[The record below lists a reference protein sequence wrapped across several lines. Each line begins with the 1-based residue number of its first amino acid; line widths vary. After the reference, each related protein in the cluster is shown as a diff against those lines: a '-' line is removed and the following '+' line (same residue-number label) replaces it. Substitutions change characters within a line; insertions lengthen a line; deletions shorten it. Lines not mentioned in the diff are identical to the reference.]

1 MENKNK
7 INKNIF
13 DRLSDNYNGWK
24 KRNKEIINMP
34 KDFWINLN
42 ELDYKKYKDNLPKK
56 EIKSSSFY
64 FVYTFYKMGMIGVL
78 FYAVADFMNYESVL
92 NIMEAFKLLFGSI
105 ANAFIIIF
113 FTLLTID
120 IINFLNLS
128 YSEDKH
134 NLRFYRRLKG
144 GKK

>member
-1 MENKNK
+1 
-7 INKNIF
+7 
-13 DRLSDNYNGWK
+13 
-24 KRNKEIINMP
+24 
-34 KDFWINLN
+34 
-42 ELDYKKYKDNLPKK
+42 
-56 EIKSSSFY
+56 
-64 FVYTFYKMGMIGVL
+64 
-78 FYAVADFMNYESVL
+78 L